1 MVWPIASRHATPV
14 PAAAQGGCELPDAS
28 IRESSPSTSV
38 RIVACVGYALL
49 LFSCH
54 LTVWGGLQLT
64 DRTGLALIPL
74 LSWWT
79 VPLLLAMGA
88 VQLALGALVFLHPLV
103 AGEGQGRRVA
113 IRVASCVGC
122 AAVLAG
128 YGLVVVGPPASVSS
142 VFPGGM
148 VLGAGMGLLFVA
160 WAAVLARFSV
170 RDVTTLVLVAL
181 IVYAA
186 LALVAGYLP
195 LPVLE
200 TAFVLSAVG
209 STAVLLTVAIRMRS
223 KGEDRVPRSPSSA
236 PDGFSWIRPQ
246 GVGGLARDALVAV
259 RNPLF
264 CATATAFAVAI
275 TRTMTLSSR
284 PDAVGAAGA
293 LCLAIG
299 AAASLAALRRRRGS
313 QAAWLTI
320 PALFRIMFP
329 LVATLLLAFPIGG
342 EGFEQVAGAA
352 VFAVYIIVSVL
363 MVPACIDTAQRKGL
377 RVAAVYG
384 LFTGIVH
391 LAFSGATFLG
401 VRLFAEG
408 GGFGATTS
416 LVATLLV
423 LYVLA
428 MAYALVQR
436 RARGAGSSLG
446 VAGDADSD
454 DGASASAEGIEGD
467 AAALEASPS
476 DLPDPIEQR
485 CLILVER
492 FGLSPRETEV
502 LLAFAH
508 GRNVSYLAEQLC
520 LSPNTIRSHSK
531 TLYTKLGVHSKQELL
546 NLVENAE
553 EPS

>member
-1 MVWPIASRHATPV
+1 M
-14 PAAAQGGCELPDAS
+14 PDAS

-142 VFPGGM
+142 VFAGGM

-200 TAFVLSAVG
+200 IAFVLSAVV
-209 STAVLLTVAIRMRS
+209 STIVLLTVAVRMRA
-223 KGEDRVPRSPSSA
+223 KGKNRVLRDSP
-236 PDGFSWIRPQ
+236 PVHEGFFSWVRPQ
-246 GVGGLARDALVAV
+246 GVGGLAREALIAV

-299 AAASLAALRRRRGS
+299 AAASLAALRRRRGN

-436 RARGAGSSLG
+436 RVRGAGSSLG
-446 VAGDADSD
+446 IVGDVDSND
-454 DGASASAEGIEGD
+454 EASASAEGIEGD
-467 AAALEASPS
+467 AAALETSPS

>member
-1 MVWPIASRHATPV
+1 M
-14 PAAAQGGCELPDAS
+14 PDAS
-28 IRESSPSTSV
+28 THESSSSTSL
-38 RIVACVGYALL
+38 RIAACVGYALL

-88 VQLALGALVFLHPLV
+88 VQLALGVLVFLHPLV
-103 AGEGQGRRVA
+103 AGFGQSRHIVFRAV
-113 IRVASCVGC
+113 SCVGC
-122 AAVLAG
+122 AAALAG
-128 YGLVVVGPPASVSS
+128 YGLVVAGPSASVSS
-142 VFPGGM
+142 VFAGGI
-148 VLGAGMGLLFVA
+148 VLGVGMGLLFVA

-186 LALVAGYLP
+186 LALVSGYLS
-195 LPVLE
+195 LPIRE
-200 TAFVLSAVG
+200 ISFVLSAVV
-209 STAVLLTVAIRMRS
+209 SVVVLLAIVARIRTE
-223 KGEDRVPRSPSSA
+223 GEGWALHVSLPA
-236 PDGFSWIRPQ
+236 HDGYSWIRPQ
-246 GVGGLARDALVAV
+246 GVGGLAREALVAV

-284 PDAVGAAGA
+284 PDAVGTAGA
-293 LCLAIG
+293 LCLVIG

-313 QAAWLTI
+313 QAALLTI

-352 VFAVYIIVSVL
+352 VFAVYLIVSVL
-363 MVPACIDTAQRKGL
+363 MVPACIDTAQREGL

-384 LFTGIVH
+384 LFAGMVH

-436 RARGAGSSLG
+436 RTRGAGDPLGVVGNADLDDRTLASPDVSKDEAGAPEGSSL
-446 VAGDADSD
+446 
-454 DGASASAEGIEGD
+454 
-467 AAALEASPS
+467 
-476 DLPDPIEQR
+476 DLPDPIERR

-492 FGLSPRETEV
+492 FGLSPRETDV
-502 LLAFAH
+502 LLAFSH